1 MRITI
6 EDDFSPDK
14 IARSGQCFRVREFP
28 GGVFRFVTGKH
39 VLYLRQTRSRR
50 KDRHSAGDINP
61 EAIHFEVSCGTAAWR
76 DLWTGYFDLDRNYA
90 ALRASIPASDDCL
103 CRAAAYG
110 AGLRILRQDPW
121 EILVTFIISQR
132 KSVPAIR
139 TCVETLCNRYGE
151 EIPRRKRV
159 RSIGDVSNDI
169 SGGPSGSSGESCSLL
184 QAAENADA
192 GLRSFPT
199 AERLASVSAEELK
212 ACGLGY
218 RVPYVMDAA
227 RKVSEG
233 ALDLKAL
240 YSASSEELLASLKQV
255 SGVGTKVAGCI
266 GLFAYGR
273 TGLAPV
279 DVWIGR
285 VIDCVYGGC
294 DPFAAY
300 GDAAGIMQQYIFHY
314 ALAHKKEFA
323 SGR

>member
-1 MRITI
+1 MRIAI
-6 EDDFSPDK
+6 EDDFSPEK

-39 VLYLRQTRSRR
+39 VLYLRQMKSR
-50 KDRHSAGDINP
+50 
-61 EAIHFEVSCGTAAWR
+61 FEVSCGAAAWQ

-90 ALRASIPASDDCL
+90 ALRASIPASDACL

-121 EILVTFIISQR
+121 EILVTFILSQR

-139 TCVETLCNRYGE
+139 TCVETLCERYGE
-151 EIPRRKRV
+151 EISRRKRV
-159 RSIGDVSNDI
+159 RGTGDI
-169 SGGPSGSSGESCSLL
+169 SGGPSGGSGESRSLL
-184 QAAENADA
+184 QAAANADA

-233 ALDLKAL
+233 TLDLKAL

-294 DPFAAY
+294 DPFSAY

>member
-6 EDDFSPDK
+6 EDDFSPEK

-39 VLYLRQTRSRR
+39 VLYLRQTGSRR
-50 KDRHSAGDINP
+50 KSRHSAGDINP

-159 RSIGDVSNDI
+159 RSTGDISGDI
-169 SGGPSGSSGESCSLL
+169 SGGPSGGSGESRSLL
-184 QAAENADA
+184 QAAANADA

-199 AERLASVSAEELK
+199 AEQLASVSAEELK

-233 ALDLKAL
+233 TLDLKAL
-240 YSASSEELLASLKQV
+240 YSASGEELLASLKQV

-314 ALAHKKEFA
+314 ALAHKKEF

>member
-6 EDDFSPDK
+6 EDDFSPEK
-14 IARSGQCFRVREFP
+14 IARSGQCFRVREFS

-39 VLYLRQTRSRR
+39 VLYLRQTKSR
-50 KDRHSAGDINP
+50 
-61 EAIHFEVSCGTAAWR
+61 FEISCGAAAWR

-90 ALRASIPASDDCL
+90 ALRASIPPSDDCL

-139 TCVETLCNRYGE
+139 TCVESLCERYGE
-151 EIPRRKRV
+151 EISRRKRV
-159 RSIGDVSNDI
+159 RSTGDI
-169 SGGPSGSSGESCSLL
+169 SGSPSGSSGESRSLL
-184 QAAENADA
+184 QAAANADA

-199 AERLASVSAEELK
+199 AEQLASVSAEELK

-233 ALDLKAL
+233 TLDLKAL

-255 SGVGTKVAGCI
+255 AGVGTKVAGCI

-285 VIDCVYGGC
+285 VIDCAYGGC

-314 ALAHKKEFA
+314 ALAHKKEF

>member
-1 MRITI
+1 M
-6 EDDFSPDK
+6 
-14 IARSGQCFRVREFP
+14 
-28 GGVFRFVTGKH
+28 
-39 VLYLRQTRSRR
+39 LYLRQSGSRR
-50 KDRHSAGDINP
+50 KGRHNAGDINP

-110 AGLRILRQDPW
+110 AGLR
-121 EILVTFIISQR
+121 
-132 KSVPAIR
+132 
-139 TCVETLCNRYGE
+139 
-151 EIPRRKRV
+151 
-159 RSIGDVSNDI
+159 
-169 SGGPSGSSGESCSLL
+169 
-184 QAAENADA
+184 
-192 GLRSFPT
+192 SFPT

-227 RKVSEG
+227 RKVSDG
-233 ALDLKAL
+233 TLDLKAL
-240 YSASSEELLASLKQV
+240 NSASGEELLASLKQV

-314 ALAHKKEFA
+314 ALAHKKEF

>member
-1 MRITI
+1 MHITI
-6 EDDFSPDK
+6 EDDFSPEK
-14 IARSGQCFRVREFP
+14 IARSGQCFRVRELP

-39 VLYLRQTRSRR
+39 VLYLRQTKSR
-50 KDRHSAGDINP
+50 
-61 EAIHFEVSCGTAAWR
+61 FEISCGAAAWR
-76 DLWTGYFDLDRNYA
+76 DLWTGYFDLERNYA
-90 ALRASIPASDDCL
+90 SLRASIPASDDCL

-121 EILVTFIISQR
+121 ETLVTFIISQR

-139 TCVETLCNRYGE
+139 TCVEILCERYGE

-159 RSIGDVSNDI
+159 RNTGGT
-169 SGGPSGSSGESCSLL
+169 SGGPSGTPAGTLSPL
-184 QAAENADA
+184 QTAMAADA
-192 GLRSFPT
+192 GLRAFPA

-240 YSASSEELLASLKQV
+240 YSASGEELLASLKQV
-255 SGVGTKVAGCI
+255 AGVGTKVAGCI

-285 VIDCVYGGC
+285 VIDCAYGGC

-314 ALAHKKEFA
+314 ALAHKKEFV